1 MNAPY
6 PVPYFIAIMRT
17 QPAQQM
23 AEMWLRKMLFY
34 KPEEKT
40 TFGEQWWKTNKKIK
54 KINMDKGEKR
64 VKMYKEY
71 LSQIDSVISM

>member
-1 MNAPY
+1 
-6 PVPYFIAIMRT
+6 
-17 QPAQQM
+17 
-23 AEMWLRKMLFY
+23 MLFY